1 MLNYRHGF
9 YAASIGDHPPGI
21 SFNSVAHHD
30 HQTNK
35 KEVYVLNKEDA
46 VGEPVFI
53 PSSNEA
59 EEGDGYLI
67 TLAYRGIEN
76 RSDLLIFN
84 AMDVASGPIAT
95 AQLPHRIPYG
105 FHGNWRQ
112 GE

>member
-1 MLNYRHGF
+1 MG
-9 YAASIGDHPPGI
+9 
-21 SFNSVAHHD
+21 
-30 HQTNK
+30 
-35 KEVYVLNKEDA
+35 KEDA
-46 VGEPVFI
+46 IGEPVFV

-67 TLAYRGIEN
+67 ALAYRGIEN
-76 RSDLLIFN
+76 RSDLLIFS

-95 AQLPHRIPYG
+95 AKLPHRIPYG